1 MIRPMQLS
9 KTALLFLFA
18 LIHLQTAFAQLL
30 PRRAFFGVRMEA
42 VTDETA
48 RVMNLPAVKGV
59 LVSSVVPGS
68 TAEAAGLQRGDVWL
82 TLDGREINSPNEGV
96 AALRQLRE
104 GDKFRYKYL
113 RQGETFE
120 KEAILKPFPRE
131 SYAGFDLEYGVV
143 KSGDVPLRTLIS
155 RPKKSGKL
163 PAVLFVQGVG
173 CYSIDT
179 PLDTNTSPTQLLNYL
194 TRQGFVTMRVDKQG
208 MGDSRGV
215 PCSDLDFDTEGED
228 YRSAL
233 KQLRA
238 LEYVDASRVFIIG
251 HSMGGVFAP
260 LLARDAP
267 VRGIIAYGTIGE
279 KFMDYFANSR
289 RTIAQANNMSP
300 TETEE
305 YVRLNCDCYRPYFEK
320 GASFADI
327 IAAHPDCRDI
337 LGDLG
342 RTTAFWQQLF
352 RLDIP
357 ALWSAYS
364 GKALAAWGKADYI
377 SVREEHQHIAD
388 LVNRAHP
395 GNGAFLELDG
405 CDHGMHTVASMQL
418 AAQGQASGYNPAVSE
433 AIGKWL
439 KENI

>member
-1 MIRPMQLS
+1 MKFAKTHFLLLIAVGIFQQL
-9 KTALLFLFA
+9 
-18 LIHLQTAFAQLL
+18 IAQPL

-48 RVMNLPAVKGV
+48 RIMNLPAVKGV

-68 TAEAAGLQRGDVWL
+68 TAEAAGLQRSDVWL
-82 TLDGREINSPNEGV
+82 TLNDREINSPNEGV

-113 RQGETFE
+113 RQGKEYD
-120 KEAILKPFPRE
+120 KEALLKPFPKE
-131 SYAGFDLEYGVV
+131 NYADFDLEYGAVQ
-143 KSGDVPLRTLIS
+143 SGKAQLRTLVS
-155 RPKKSGKL
+155 RPKKAGKQ

-173 CYSIDT
+173 CYSVDT
-179 PLDTNTSPTQLLNYL
+179 PLDTNTSEIQLLNYL

-215 PCSDLDFDTEGED
+215 PCSEPDFDTEGD
-228 YRSAL
+228 GYRSAL
-233 KQLRA
+233 LHLRG
-238 LEYVDASRVFIIG
+238 LDYVDADRIFIIG

-260 LLARDAP
+260 LLARDVP
-267 VRGIIAYGTIGE
+267 VRGIVAYGTMGE

-289 RTIAQANNMSP
+289 RTIARANNMNLV
-300 TETEE
+300 ETEE
-305 YVRLNCDCYRPYFEK
+305 YVRLNCDCFRPYFEK
-320 GASFADI
+320 GTPFSDI
-327 IAAHPDCRDI
+327 IAAQPECREI

-342 RTTAFWQQLF
+342 RTTAFWQQLN

-357 ALWSAYS
+357 ALWTAYT

-377 SVREEHQHIAD
+377 SVREEHQHIAE

-395 GNGAFLELDG
+395 GNGTFLELDG
-405 CDHGMHTVASMQL
+405 CDHGMHTVASMQM
-418 AAQGQASGYNPAVSE
+418 AAQGQAAGYNPAVSE

-439 KENI
+439 KANI

>member
-1 MIRPMQLS
+1 MKFA
-9 KTALLFLFA
+9 KTVLAFLLALGISQNITA
-18 LIHLQTAFAQLL
+18 QTL

-59 LVSSVVPGS
+59 LVSSVVSAS

-82 TLDGREINSPNEGV
+82 TLNGEEINSPNEGV

-113 RQGETFE
+113 RQGKEFE
-120 KEAILKPFPRE
+120 KEAVLKPFPRE
-131 SYAGFDLEYGVV
+131 SYADFDLDYGTV
-143 KSGDVPLRTLIS
+143 KSGEAQLRTLIS
-155 RPKKSGKL
+155 RPKKPGKL

-215 PCSDLDFDTEGED
+215 SCADLDFDTEGD
-228 YRSAL
+228 GYRSAL
-233 KQLRA
+233 LHLRS
-238 LEYVDASRVFIIG
+238 LDYVDASRVFIIG

-267 VRGIIAYGTIGE
+267 VRGIVAYGTIGE

-289 RTIAQANNMSP
+289 RTIAEANNMSLA
-300 TETEE
+300 ETEE
-305 YVRLNCDCYRPYFEK
+305 YVKQNCDCFRPYFEK
-320 GASFADI
+320 GMSFADI
-327 IAAHPDCRDI
+327 IAANPACRET

-342 RTTAFWQQLF
+342 RTTAFWQQLY

-364 GKALAAWGKADYI
+364 GKALAVWGKADYI
-377 SVREEHQHIAD
+377 SVRGEHQHIAN
-388 LVNRAHP
+388 LVNRTHP
-395 GNGAFLELDG
+395 GNGTFMELDG

-439 KENI
+439 KANI

>member
-1 MIRPMQLS
+1 MKFA
-9 KTALLFLFA
+9 KTCFPLLL
-18 LIHLQTAFAQLL
+18 AFGVFQITWAQPLH
-30 PRRAFFGVRMEA
+30 RRAFFGVRMEA
-42 VTDETA
+42 VTGETA
-48 RVMNLPAVKGV
+48 RIMNLPAVKGV
-59 LVSSVVPGS
+59 HVSNVIPGS

-120 KEAILKPFPRE
+120 KEAVLKPFPKE
-131 SYAGFDLEYGVV
+131 SYADFDLEYGVV
-143 KSGDVPLRTLIS
+143 NSGETPLRTLIS
-155 RPKKSGKL
+155 RPKKTGKL

-179 PLDTNTSPTQLLNYL
+179 PLDTNASPTQLLNYL

-215 PCSDLDFDTEGED
+215 PCSELDFDTEGEG

-233 KQLRA
+233 KQLRS

-289 RTIAQANNMSP
+289 RTIAHANNMSP
-300 TETEE
+300 VETEE
-305 YVRLNCDCYRPYFEK
+305 YVRLNCDCYRPFFEQ
-320 GASFADI
+320 GTSFAEI
-327 IAAHPDCRDI
+327 IAARPDCRDI

-364 GKALAAWGKADYI
+364 GKALAVWGKADYI

-395 GNGAFLELDG
+395 GYGAFLELDG

-439 KENI
+439 KANI